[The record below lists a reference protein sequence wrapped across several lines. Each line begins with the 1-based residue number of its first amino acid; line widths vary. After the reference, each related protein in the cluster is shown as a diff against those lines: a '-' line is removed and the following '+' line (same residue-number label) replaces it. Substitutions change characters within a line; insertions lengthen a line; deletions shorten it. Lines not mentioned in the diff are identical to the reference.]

1 MRYNLK
7 TNAVNQLPKGTL
19 IYTEGEPLNS
29 IALLIKGNIQ
39 VHHCGAKYVAGPGS
53 FLAVSDVSNGVYQ
66 STYTSLDDSIIYVFG
81 VEHKED
87 LDKILLINKDYSGFM
102 IASLNRVIYEL
113 GRTYQD
119 MVKCGRRLYNLLT
132 ENYKMYYE
140 AALRLGYTA
149 RKPQWADDLAEPESV
164 IEPDLDRMNYY
175 MECARI
181 PIDVMKSFYG
191 TSNIITVYQIEDQ
204 SEIIGQLNEILKDYA
219 KRLDLMLGYL
229 IDESDKSLFGL
240 IATHAIEIVNT
251 DGNGEQF
258 VGMLDNIVDNLS
270 EVETFFENRLGR
282 SLNIDRK
289 HIEEIYRLINTG
301 TKDRDMS
308 VQAYIKYSVEET
320 EKALEDLKDSYRQIL
335 DYSEI
340 DEDRA
345 NQMQNVMLDFIN
357 LKDRLS
363 TDDYARKVRKQ
374 LSDMHYELYKA
385 VFLKA
390 YHDKNVP
397 KIIDMFLKY
406 GYADERLL
414 TKEQLLSLYFLEDE
428 EGSCNVYNIKQWL
441 TLIYEGKKEP
451 SKNEFD
457 QEYTEMLISMKSRG
471 MITEGQF
478 KEYCSDNERK
488 LEYEIQNL
496 LRYNNRIISGHITTF
511 VPVLHR
517 DVLTN
522 MPDKSVLT
530 PGKIKEVLDR
540 IMEIDFSVFDW
551 EVLYVDKAKNIEKE
565 YIIKRVFPDII
576 LMPTVGTNAVM
587 WQDISG
593 RKRGTPARF
602 IFPVLF
608 DADLYLNMVKLCG
621 RFRWEMCR
629 TIEGI
634 AWNDIKYKSLTSE
647 YSDYIQFYKKNKNLS
662 EEKKEKIKL
671 QIQKG
676 RNNSREIF
684 VIDYETWINFESTG
698 AIKLNKL
705 AREILATYCPFSKKI
720 RDQLTIQPV
729 FEEAFA
735 RFNKNRLKKIKELEG
750 RYRMLQKDNIQPTE
764 EMIDTLNYY
773 KET

>member
-1 MRYNLK
+1 M
-7 TNAVNQLPKGTL
+7 
-19 IYTEGEPLNS
+19 
-29 IALLIKGNIQ
+29 
-39 VHHCGAKYVAGPGS
+39 AGPGS

-87 LDKILLINKDYSGFM
+87 LDKILLINKDYSDFM

-428 EGSCNVYNIKQWL
+428 EASCNVYNIKQWL

-496 LRYNNRIISGHITTF
+496 LRYNNRITSGHITTF

-540 IMEIDFSVFDW
+540 IMEIDFSVFD
-551 EVLYVDKAKNIEKE
+551 
-565 YIIKRVFPDII
+565 
-576 LMPTVGTNAVM
+576 
-587 WQDISG
+587 
-593 RKRGTPARF
+593 
-602 IFPVLF
+602 
-608 DADLYLNMVKLCG
+608 
-621 RFRWEMCR
+621 
-629 TIEGI
+629 
-634 AWNDIKYKSLTSE
+634 
-647 YSDYIQFYKKNKNLS
+647 
-662 EEKKEKIKL
+662 
-671 QIQKG
+671 
-676 RNNSREIF
+676 
-684 VIDYETWINFESTG
+684 
-698 AIKLNKL
+698 
-705 AREILATYCPFSKKI
+705 
-720 RDQLTIQPV
+720 
-729 FEEAFA
+729 
-735 RFNKNRLKKIKELEG
+735 
-750 RYRMLQKDNIQPTE
+750 
-764 EMIDTLNYY
+764 
-773 KET
+773 

>member
-66 STYTSLDDSIIYVFG
+66 STYTSLDDSIICVFG

-428 EGSCNVYNIKQWL
+428 EASCNVYNIKQWL

-496 LRYNNRIISGHITTF
+496 LRYNNRITSGHITTF

>member
-320 EKALEDLKDSYRQIL
+320 KKALEDLKDSYRQIL

-428 EGSCNVYNIKQWL
+428 EASCNVYNIKQWL

-496 LRYNNRIISGHITTF
+496 LRYNNRITSGHITTF

>member
-428 EGSCNVYNIKQWL
+428 EASCNVYNIKQWL

-496 LRYNNRIISGHITTF
+496 LRYNNRITSGHITTF

>member
-1 MRYNLK
+1 LRYNLK

-428 EGSCNVYNIKQWL
+428 EASCNVYNIKQWL

-496 LRYNNRIISGHITTF
+496 LRYNNRITSGHITTF

>member
-1 MRYNLK
+1 LRYNLK

-29 IALLIKGNIQ
+29 IAFLIKGNIQ

-428 EGSCNVYNIKQWL
+428 EASCNVYNIKQWL

-496 LRYNNRIISGHITTF
+496 LRYNNRITSGHITTF

>member
-1 MRYNLK
+1 M
-7 TNAVNQLPKGTL
+7 
-19 IYTEGEPLNS
+19 
-29 IALLIKGNIQ
+29 
-39 VHHCGAKYVAGPGS
+39 
-53 FLAVSDVSNGVYQ
+53 
-66 STYTSLDDSIIYVFG
+66 
-81 VEHKED
+81 
-87 LDKILLINKDYSGFM
+87 LDKMF
-102 IASLNRVIYEL
+102 
-113 GRTYQD
+113 
-119 MVKCGRRLYNLLT
+119 
-132 ENYKMYYE
+132 
-140 AALRLGYTA
+140 
-149 RKPQWADDLAEPESV
+149 
-164 IEPDLDRMNYY
+164 
-175 MECARI
+175 
-181 PIDVMKSFYG
+181 
-191 TSNIITVYQIEDQ
+191 
-204 SEIIGQLNEILKDYA
+204 
-219 KRLDLMLGYL
+219 
-229 IDESDKSLFGL
+229 
-240 IATHAIEIVNT
+240 
-251 DGNGEQF
+251 
-258 VGMLDNIVDNLS
+258 DNLS

-428 EGSCNVYNIKQWL
+428 EASCNVYNIKQWL

-496 LRYNNRIISGHITTF
+496 LRYNNRITSGHITTF